1 MLFCKIAVQIYTF
14 YFNKMIYT
22 RMLSIFLTNI
32 HIDMLIFFQ
41 FYAANSLLRGE
52 IRVMERQKNVK
63 KKSNMIFL

>member
-1 MLFCKIAVQIYTF
+1 
-14 YFNKMIYT
+14 
-22 RMLSIFLTNI
+22 MLSIFLTNI